1 MVYAEIRF
9 MNLNDWRGQLR
20 ESDTDEKIGEEWQAS
35 QRGELIGKM
44 SRMIPL
50 THLFFRDASSPLLD

>member
-44 SRMIPL
+44 SGMIPL
-50 THLFFRDASSPLLD
+50 THLSFHDANSPLFD

>member
-9 MNLNDWRGQLR
+9 MNLSDWRGQLR
-20 ESDTDEKIGEEWQAS
+20 ESDTNEKVGEEWCAS

-44 SRMIPL
+44 KSMIPL
-50 THLFFRDASSPLLD
+50 THLMFQDASYPLLD